1 MTTNILNCAYDL
13 GHNGQGQM
21 NFILCGIKCK
31 CGYLGWQAQYLDH
44 KKVLV
49 ICTPR
54 STRKKGVGIWAK
66 KPYTFDLDRSLKGQF
81 DNLCTEYEAILSKI
95 QEEFVL

>member
-1 MTTNILNCAYDL
+1 MDIWDGKRNTWITKKFLSSAHL
-13 GHNGQGQM
+13 GQ
-21 NFILCGIKCK
+21 LE
-31 CGYLGWQAQYLDH
+31 
-44 KKVLV
+44 
-49 ICTPR
+49 
-54 STRKKGVGIWAK
+54 KKGVGIWAK